1 MVSKRYEFDNETVS
15 KIHAI
20 KESKGIK
27 SEKEVLVQAINHYII
42 SEMIEHESVEFKTF
56 QKMISI
62 ENELKNLNNKMN
74 HVDLGVSINNLFLA
88 SDFEINQ
95 HPKAIIDRDIFNSE
109 YYVSAKKEI
118 TKLIREK
125 DNNNRKESVTRELS
139 NSNKEE
145 PNQLEEV
152 KQNIDVDDDWLNI

>member
-1 MVSKRYEFDNETVS
+1 MTLKSFRLEDDTLN
-15 KIHAI
+15 KIKAI
-20 KESKGIK
+20 KESKELK
-27 SEKEVLVQAINHYII
+27 SEKEVLVKAIDHYIL

-95 HPKAIIDRDIFNSE
+95 HPKAIIDRDILNSE

-125 DNNNRKESVTRELS
+125 DSKNRKETITENVVNTID
-139 NSNKEE
+139 EE
-145 PNQLEEV
+145 PHKSVEN
-152 KQNIDVDDDWLNI
+152 KSKIDDDDDWLNI

>member
-1 MVSKRYEFDNETVS
+1 MVSKRYEFDEETVS

-20 KESKGIK
+20 KSSKSIK
-27 SEKEVLVQAINHYII
+27 TEKEVLVQAINNYLI
-42 SEMIEHESVEFKTF
+42 SEMIEHESVEFKTY
-56 QKMISI
+56 QKMMSI

-95 HPKAIIDRDIFNSE
+95 HPKAIIDRDILNSE
-109 YYVSAKKEI
+109 YYISAKKEI

-125 DNNNRKESVTRELS
+125 DSSNRKENITREFV
-139 NSNKEE
+139 NPIKKEATH
-145 PNQLEEV
+145 LEDV
-152 KQNIDVDDDWLNI
+152 KPKNDVDDDWLNI

>member
-1 MVSKRYEFDNETVS
+1 MVSKRYEFDEETVS

-20 KESKGIK
+20 KSSKGIK
-27 SEKEVLVQAINHYII
+27 TEKEVLVQAINNYLI
-42 SEMIEHESVEFKTF
+42 SEMIEHESVEFKTY
-56 QKMISI
+56 QKMMSI

-95 HPKAIIDRDIFNSE
+95 HPKAIIDRDILNSE
-109 YYVSAKKEI
+109 YYISAKKEI

-125 DNNNRKESVTRELS
+125 DSSNRKENITREFV
-139 NSNKEE
+139 NPIKKESTH
-145 PNQLEEV
+145 LEDV
-152 KQNIDVDDDWLNI
+152 KPKNDVDDDWLNI